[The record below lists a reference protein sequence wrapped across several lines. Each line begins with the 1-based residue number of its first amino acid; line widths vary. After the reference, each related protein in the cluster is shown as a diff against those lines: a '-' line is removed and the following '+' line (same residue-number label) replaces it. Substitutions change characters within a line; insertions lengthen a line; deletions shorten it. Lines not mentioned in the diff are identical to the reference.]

1 MTACGKVRFT
11 TRAKAD
17 AALLQIRKQGER
29 RAAGKKPVRSYAC
42 PHCNGWHLTSEAR

>member
-1 MTACGKVRFT
+1 MTSCGKVRYP

-17 AALLQIRKQGER
+17 HALQLIRRQGAR
-29 RAAGKKPVRSYAC
+29 AGKKPTRSYAC